1 MKVSDSLPPDPPTK
15 FLDGFALGFPMIRV
29 PDEMERP
36 FESEGHRP
44 SKGASQKISR
54 MGTFI
59 LRVIP
64 YIHNWSSCNRETV
77 ARLPVM

>member
-36 FESEGHRP
+36 FESEE
-44 SKGASQKISR
+44 ASSFERSVAKN
-54 MGTFI
+54 
-59 LRVIP
+59 IP
-64 YIHNWSSCNRETV
+64 DGDFYFTCDSLYS
-77 ARLPVM
+77 